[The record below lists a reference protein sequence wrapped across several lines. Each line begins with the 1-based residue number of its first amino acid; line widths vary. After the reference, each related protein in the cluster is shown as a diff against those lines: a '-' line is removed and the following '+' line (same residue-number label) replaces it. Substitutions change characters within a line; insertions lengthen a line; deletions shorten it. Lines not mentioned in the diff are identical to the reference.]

1 MVSIPLFACSLAT
14 SKIPDSSTNIFLYLV
29 IVFCIYA
36 IISIILLYVCD
47 KGKKGIEW
55 FVFKR
60 SWRSNGYFYP
70 KLSYSV
76 IGVLVVSFLMVN
88 YGGVAIFSD
97 NMNNVLRSPTNY
109 PFNSQN
115 SPSTLIPVQAV
126 AEYATVQT
134 TQTNIINS
142 IGNVISNNISSFQ
155 SFTSVNE
162 SMKGID
168 YVNSIRASNSVNPI
182 KFDNRVY
189 NLE

>member
-1 MVSIPLFACSLAT
+1 
-14 SKIPDSSTNIFLYLV
+14 
-29 IVFCIYA
+29 VFCIYA